1 MAGELPF
8 YLTIRT
14 KSDGSAKAT
23 LLAEIDGVLNS
34 AKSRFEGAFA
44 DIGRLTDR
52 LATTF
57 KRGDFKIDLG
67 LSGLRQATA
76 DADYAY
82 QKMVTLRDAA
92 TKLAQGTNDTSEATK
107 SYLDALR
114 AQTVEAKN
122 ARTAAYDQLETYGQL
137 QSAVDSL
144 IDRNRAL
151 AESYRDTYRE
161 QAKAENKAFYSQQA
175 VNAVSAPGLNSR
187 AIDNGAT
194 MTQLGELAQQYELL
208 DQAAA
213 ASAEHTAQNFFKAA
227 LGIDQVTKSARE
239 SAAVFAQAFEEQD
252 RAAIA
257 AAASLEM
264 AKKAAMGNAAAAAQ
278 LRAQLDPAVDVQQ
291 RFDAELLRADTLL
304 EAGAISQREYTAAVA
319 MARQNL
325 AASWTTLTQTNQ
337 AHEQMRK
344 VGTTAYGAV
353 TNSLRSMRVATVQAG
368 QQLQDIG
375 ISLYSG
381 QRASV
386 VFAQQIPQ
394 LAFALSGLEG
404 SANKTHDR
412 IGRFATFLSGPWGL
426 AVGLGIGVIAQLI
439 TSLFSAGEASD
450 KTGSA
455 LDQLS
460 NKLDLSKNSYEALDA
475 VVQEYNKT
483 QAETT
488 ARTYEG
494 ILAAEKAAEA
504 NLKEAESKLA
514 LAKASAEANRG
525 QGTAGAAGAY
535 SGSVVIGLQAEIND
549 LKAKLGQSRVARGG
563 EEAKRGADPRYR
575 LQTDFQAE
583 RGRLAAEAEDLA
595 KRGKFTAEE
604 RDKYARRREESLK
617 RETAALK
624 AYDDAQKQ
632 SRRSAKSD
640 DTRLEAF
647 GNPLSPG
654 SYSKSSGYGVD
665 RGTHKHAGVDL
676 SARTGTPVYATQDG
690 VVSFAGKAG
699 AYGNLIK
706 IGHGAGTE
714 TRYGHLSSIGVA
726 DKQAVKKGDLIG
738 QVGST
743 GRSTGPHLHYEV
755 RVNGKPVDPTKGK
768 FPMDASKVAEEAEKA
783 REVLQQFGDQSA
795 EKIQRINERF
805 DEQPRLIDAAAAATR
820 DLDETIKELG
830 ERRPPGFQQLIA
842 DAQAAKAVVADALV
856 RPFRELE
863 EESQKRIQ
871 SQRLIVMGREEEAEA
886 LSIIWSME
894 ERLGPLTEE
903 RKNQVRETVRH
914 EREAMEALRGHKEI
928 MDAYLGAVSSAR
940 SELEAILSGTGK
952 IANFQTIFKQ
962 LRGKVLTELIFGPA
976 LRSLEEFTKKNVF
989 GESVD
994 KLAETTDYA
1003 SATVMD
1009 FADAVAGASR
1019 RIIAAQSPASVSG
1032 GRNAGSGLGSLYAS
1046 LTGSANDNGDIVV
1059 TASKRLQPRQDR
1071 MIDLSPDKFA
1081 AKMADAI
1088 TEPLA
1093 SALDA
1098 AFGTKFFS
1106 QMQGVMQGAFQGY
1119 ITAGPLGAV
1128 LGGIGGI
1135 PGLPQGISNTI
1146 GSVIPGLGQA
1156 NLAFDIAESFGIKV
1170 PKSVKYGILP
1180 SLLGNLFGKRP
1191 RGGASVT
1198 NDSVYAHANDGG
1210 ITDSLNGSGSSLQ
1223 SAIKNIA
1230 DAFGTT
1236 VGSYDVGLGRYKD
1249 YYQVSSSGTDPRLG
1263 NSYFGRDSAN
1273 SLYDGL
1279 DAEAAMRAAVLAA
1292 LQDGAI
1298 QGIKAGAQKL
1308 LTSGKDLDAQIQ
1320 KALDFQGVFDKLK
1333 AIKDPVGSALDALD
1347 KEFKRLRDIFAEAGA
1362 STQEYAQLEELYG
1375 MERAKAI
1382 KAAQD
1387 QITGS
1392 LRALYEQLTI
1402 GDSGLSL
1409 RARLSNAKA
1418 AYDPLKARVAAGDVT
1433 AYDDF
1438 AAAAQTLLD
1447 LQRQIYGSQTPY
1459 FDLLAEITGLTKT
1472 QLDAQTAI
1480 ADAAAGRDSPFS
1492 PVSGGTAAN
1501 DNTSVVGAIGT
1512 SNDILNQI
1520 NINIANL
1527 GNLLLTGTGGISTGI
1542 LPSNQAEYYF

>member
-1 MAGELPF
+1 MAGGQEFPA
-8 YLTIRT
+8 YLTLRT
-14 KSDGSAKAT
+14 KSDGNAKAT
-23 LLAEIDGVLNS
+23 FLAEINEAL
-34 AKSRFEGAFA
+34 APAEQ
-44 DIGRLTDR
+44 R
-52 LATTF
+52 LAKF
-57 KRGDFKIDLG
+57 SSEAQRLLDAALSVKRNDVGSLDLG
-67 LSGLRQATA
+67 
-76 DADYAY
+76 
-82 QKMVTLRDAA
+82 V
-92 TKLAQGTNDTSEATK
+92 
-107 SYLDALR
+107 
-114 AQTVEAKN
+114 
-122 ARTAAYDQLETYGQL
+122 DQL
-137 QSAVDSL
+137 
-144 IDRNRAL
+144 
-151 AESYRDTYRE
+151 
-161 QAKAENKAFYSQQA
+161 KA
-175 VNAVSAPGLNSR
+175 
-187 AIDNGAT
+187 
-194 MTQLGELAQQYELL
+194 
-208 DQAAA
+208 
-213 ASAEHTAQNFFKAA
+213 
-227 LGIDQVTKSARE
+227 
-239 SAAVFAQAFEEQD
+239 
-252 RAAIA
+252 
-257 AAASLEM
+257 
-264 AKKAAMGNAAAAAQ
+264 
-278 LRAQLDPAVDVQQ
+278 
-291 RFDAELLRADTLL
+291 
-304 EAGAISQREYTAAVA
+304 AAVA
-319 MARQNL
+319 QQARATAAREVAAATRL
-325 AASWTTLTQTNQ
+325 AAKEIGDEGRQ
-337 AHEQMRK
+337 ARLAVAATEALAIEEERAARAAMSHAQAAEQVQERLNRQK
-344 VGTTAYGAV
+344 SATDAVVAATRAGTTANGAV

-460 NKLDLSKNSYEALDA
+460 NKLDLSKNSYESLIA
-475 VVQEYNKT
+475 VVREYNDAQSKSE
-483 QAETT
+483 AL
-488 ARTYEG
+488 TYAA
-494 ILAAEKAAEA
+494 IIAAEKLAQA
-504 NLKEAESKLA
+504 NLQVAKSELAKLQATPYSGNGSNASTALYYGNQSLLSSGAHPAQRRVEQLEKELRESNIAASTERARVRTDPRIGIETAYDTQTIRVQEMRRRGEISERQLDLATTA
-514 LAKASAEANRG
+514 LAKARKDALKDYDARQKDANR
-525 QGTAGAAGAY
+525 
-535 SGSVVIGLQAEIND
+535 
-549 LKAKLGQSRVARGG
+549 KAK
-563 EEAKRGADPRYR
+563 P
-575 LQTDFQAE
+575 
-583 RGRLAAEAEDLA
+583 
-595 KRGKFTAEE
+595 
-604 RDKYARRREESLK
+604 
-617 RETAALK
+617 
-624 AYDDAQKQ
+624 
-632 SRRSAKSD
+632 D
-640 DTRLEAF
+640 DTRIEAF

-783 REVLQQFGDQSA
+783 REVLQRLGDSSAGKIAQITDQFDV
-795 EKIQRINERF
+795 
-805 DEQPRLIDAAAAATR
+805 QPKVIDRSMRAIR
-820 DLDETIKELG
+820 ELDETIKELRAADPNG
-830 ERRPPGFQQLIA
+830 KNPFFQQLIA
-842 DAQAAKAVVADALV
+842 DAQAGKRVVEDALV
-856 RPFRELE
+856 RPYREMNIESDRRLQVQTMIVRGQELE
-863 EESQKRIQ
+863 AAKLEEIWRIEADLGTQ
-871 SQRLIVMGREEEAEA
+871 DEIRAKAADLRAQGRIEEAEA
-886 LSIIWSME
+886 L
-894 ERLGPLTEE
+894 ERILAQYP
-903 RKNQVRETVRH
+903 RIVS
-914 EREAMEALRGHKEI
+914 EAEARIEKEHAVTKELEVQRQI

-1003 SATVMD
+1003 SDTVMD

-1019 RIIAAQSPASVSG
+1019 RIIAAQSPLATAG
-1032 GRNAGSGLGSLYAS
+1032 GRGAGSGLGSLYAS
-1046 LTGSANDNGDIVV
+1046 LTGSANDNDIVV
-1059 TASKRLQPRQDR
+1059 MGQKFSTKRGARP
-1071 MIDLSPDKFA
+1071 DLSPEQFIDQLSISIVKP
-1081 AKMADAI
+1081 M
-1088 TEPLA
+1088 LA
-1093 SALDA
+1093 GFDDI
-1098 AFGTKFFS
+1098 FGTKFFGKLE
-1106 QMQGVMQGAFQGY
+1106 GVFSGAFAGY
-1119 ITAGPLGAV
+1119 MTGGPAGGILGA
-1128 LGGIGGI
+1128 LKGI
-1135 PGLPQGISNTI
+1135 PGLDGKLGGSLSGALKGSQTGSLVSGIGGAFGINLNETGAQIGGAI
-1146 GSVIPGLGQA
+1146 GSLIPIPGGNIIGSIAGGLIGKLFKGKNLSIPGLA
-1156 NLAFDIAESFGIKV
+1156 AFGGI
-1170 PKSVKYGILP
+1170 GA
-1180 SLLGNLFGKRP
+1180 LLFSKAQ

-1198 NDSVYAHANDGG
+1198 SESIYAHANNDG
-1210 ITDSLNGSGSSLQ
+1210 ITQSLNANGAGLQ
-1223 SAIKNIA
+1223 DAIKNIA
-1230 DAFGTT
+1230 GAFGAT

-1333 AIKDPVGSALDALD
+1333 AIKDPVGFALDALD

-1375 MERAKAI
+1375 IERAKAI

-1472 QLDAQTAI
+1472 QLDAQTSI

>member
-1 MAGELPF
+1 MAGGQEFPA
-8 YLTIRT
+8 YLTLRT
-14 KSDGSAKAT
+14 KSDGNAKAT
-23 LLAEIDGVLNS
+23 FLAEINEAL
-34 AKSRFEGAFA
+34 APAEQ
-44 DIGRLTDR
+44 R
-52 LATTF
+52 LAKF
-57 KRGDFKIDLG
+57 SSEAQRLLDAALSVKRNDVGSLDLG
-67 LSGLRQATA
+67 
-76 DADYAY
+76 
-82 QKMVTLRDAA
+82 V
-92 TKLAQGTNDTSEATK
+92 
-107 SYLDALR
+107 
-114 AQTVEAKN
+114 
-122 ARTAAYDQLETYGQL
+122 DQL
-137 QSAVDSL
+137 
-144 IDRNRAL
+144 
-151 AESYRDTYRE
+151 
-161 QAKAENKAFYSQQA
+161 KA
-175 VNAVSAPGLNSR
+175 
-187 AIDNGAT
+187 
-194 MTQLGELAQQYELL
+194 
-208 DQAAA
+208 
-213 ASAEHTAQNFFKAA
+213 
-227 LGIDQVTKSARE
+227 
-239 SAAVFAQAFEEQD
+239 
-252 RAAIA
+252 
-257 AAASLEM
+257 
-264 AKKAAMGNAAAAAQ
+264 
-278 LRAQLDPAVDVQQ
+278 
-291 RFDAELLRADTLL
+291 
-304 EAGAISQREYTAAVA
+304 AAVA
-319 MARQNL
+319 QQARATAAREVAAATRL
-325 AASWTTLTQTNQ
+325 AAKEIGDEGRQ
-337 AHEQMRK
+337 ARLAVAATEALAIEEERAARAAMSHAQAAEQVQERLNRQK
-344 VGTTAYGAV
+344 SATDAVVQATRRGTDANGAV

-386 VFAQQIPQ
+386 VFAQQLPQ

-460 NKLDLSKNSYEALDA
+460 NKLDLSKNSYESLIA
-475 VVQEYNKT
+475 VVREYNDAQSKSE
-483 QAETT
+483 AL
-488 ARTYEG
+488 TYAA
-494 ILAAEKAAEA
+494 IIAAEKLAQTNLQVAKSELAKLQATPYSGNGSNASTALYYGNQSLLSSGAHPAQRRVEQLEKELRESNIAASTERA
-504 NLKEAESKLA
+504 RVRTDPRIGIETAYDTQTIRVQEMRRRGEISERQLDLATTA
-514 LAKASAEANRG
+514 LAKARKDALKDYDARQKDANR
-525 QGTAGAAGAY
+525 
-535 SGSVVIGLQAEIND
+535 
-549 LKAKLGQSRVARGG
+549 KAK
-563 EEAKRGADPRYR
+563 P
-575 LQTDFQAE
+575 
-583 RGRLAAEAEDLA
+583 
-595 KRGKFTAEE
+595 
-604 RDKYARRREESLK
+604 
-617 RETAALK
+617 
-624 AYDDAQKQ
+624 
-632 SRRSAKSD
+632 D

-676 SARTGTPVYATQDG
+676 AARTGTPVYATQDG

-1003 SATVMD
+1003 SDTVMD

-1019 RIIAAQSPASVSG
+1019 RIIAAQSPLATAG
-1032 GRNAGSGLGSLYAS
+1032 GRGAGSGLGSLYAS
-1046 LTGSANDNGDIVV
+1046 LTGSANDNEIVV
-1059 TASKRLQPRQDR
+1059 MGQRLGAKRGARP
-1071 MIDLSPDKFA
+1071 DLSPEQFIDQLSISIVKP
-1081 AKMADAI
+1081 M
-1088 TEPLA
+1088 LA
-1093 SALDA
+1093 GFDDI
-1098 AFGTKFFS
+1098 FGTKFFGKLE
-1106 QMQGVMQGAFQGY
+1106 GVFSGAFAGY
-1119 ITAGPLGAV
+1119 MTGGPAGGILGA
-1128 LGGIGGI
+1128 LKGI
-1135 PGLPQGISNTI
+1135 PGLDGALGGKLGDALKGSQTGSLVSGIAGAFGIGLNETGSQIGGAI
-1146 GSVIPGLGQA
+1146 GSLIPIPGGNIIGSIAGGLIGKLFKGKNLSIPGL
-1156 NLAFDIAESFGIKV
+1156 LAG
-1170 PKSVKYGILP
+1170 G
-1180 SLLGNLFGKRP
+1180 LLGALLFSKAQ

-1198 NDSVYAHANDGG
+1198 SESIYAHANNDG
-1210 ITDSLNGSGSSLQ
+1210 ITQSLNASGAGLQ
-1223 SAIKNIA
+1223 DAIKNIA
-1230 DAFGTT
+1230 GAFGAT

-1333 AIKDPVGSALDALD
+1333 AIKDPVGFALDTLD

-1472 QLDAQTAI
+1472 QLDAQTSI

-1520 NINIANL
+1520 NTNIANL
-1527 GNLLLTGTGGISTGI
+1527 GNLLLTGTGGTSTGL
-1542 LPSNQAEYYF
+1542 LPRNQAEYYF